1 MLRKNPISKLEL
13 EKIEYIIDDIRNG
26 NLIIDHPLQRYS
38 GNWSKEQKGN
48 LIRRVLHDGQFLPIL
63 ICTQYDEYGCE
74 VKYLIDGV
82 QRMTTFEE
90 YMRDEFAIS
99 KNTIDY
105 EVSYDGY
112 LYETKQL
119 QSGKFSLK
127 RDRKKN
133 LIPVLDENGNMQ
145 KRIQTI
151 DIRGLKYSELP
162 PELQDKIKR
171 YCVSVQFKLECTD
184 EDIQIEILD
193 YNNGTK
199 MNDAQIGK
207 NRLGVEFAKIVT
219 ELSNHPFILNKC
231 GFTPDNRIKGVIA
244 RAINEALMLVNF
256 GTDEWVSSHKDLC
269 RKLSNWLTIEHTNKL
284 KEMFDD
290 LDSILP
296 EDDDIKK
303 YLTLKEFFVVMANYK
318 HFLDLDENY
327 KKECYAMFIND
338 FVRELSLIKNIP
350 TGEVDDDGNDIYG
363 SFKTVYMNGTK
374 QKGAI
379 QERLDKMNEMM
390 EEYVAAHCDDM
401 KEDDEELPQ
410 YNNEDIDSDIEDE
423 FTLDGKN
430 DELQEYAQN
439 FISDAEAIKPL
450 IMISDCPYNSFEK
463 DTLNKFVDWYK
474 KYGNNQLLQ
483 DCLFYKIYVDDAG
496 IDNDDPNLALYIYAA
511 KYIYTTGNDID
522 ITDWLIE
529 FKNTAFAEIDSNE
542 NNDQTSNSTV
552 VLKQSEIIQ
561 NIQNITKERKD
572 NVVC

>member
-1 MLRKNPISKLEL
+1 MTIRKNPISKLEV
-13 EKIEYIIDDIRNG
+13 EKIEFIIDDIRNG
-26 NLIIDHPLQRYS
+26 KLIINHPLQRHS
-38 GNWSKEQKGN
+38 DNWSKEQKGN

-74 VKYLIDGV
+74 VRYLIDGV

-145 KRIQTI
+145 KRVQTI

-162 PELQDKIKR
+162 PELQEKINR
-171 YCVSVQFKLECTD
+171 YVVSVNFKLECTD

-207 NRLGVEFAKIVT
+207 NRLGVEFARIVT

-231 GFTPDNRIKGVIA
+231 GFTPDNRIKGVID
-244 RAINEALMLVNF
+244 RAINEALMLINF

-269 RKLSNWLTIEHTNKL
+269 RKLSNWLTVEHTDNL
-284 KEMFDD
+284 KQMFNE
-290 LDSILP
+290 LDAIILAD
-296 EDDDIKK
+296 EDIKE
-303 YLTLKEFFVVMANYK
+303 YLSLKNFFIVMANYK
-318 HFLDLDENY
+318 HFLGLDENY
-327 KKECYAMFIND
+327 KKECYAMFLND
-338 FVRELSLIKNIP
+338 FVKDLSYVKDIP

-363 SFKTVYMNGTK
+363 SFRTVYMTGTK

-379 QERLDKMNEMM
+379 QERLDKMNEMLDKYLS
-390 EEYVAAHCDDM
+390 EHCVGMFAD
-401 KEDDEELPQ
+401 DDEEVTEED
-410 YNNEDIDSDIEDE
+410 NTVEDIEVTAETEDE

-430 DELQEYAQN
+430 EELQEFAQN
-439 FISDAEAIKPL
+439 FLSDVDAIKPL
-450 IMISDCPYNSFEK
+450 ILISEAPFNNFERKTMDDFVNWYNQ
-463 DTLNKFVDWYK
+463 
-474 KYGNNQLLQ
+474 YGDKELLE
-483 DCLFYKIYVDDAG
+483 DCLFYKEFVDDAG
-496 IDNDDPNLALYIYAA
+496 ISNDDPDFPFYIFAA
-511 KYIYTTGNDID
+511 KYIFTTGNDID
-522 ITDWLIE
+522 ITDWLID
-529 FKNTAFAEIDSNE
+529 FKETAFQDINSE
-542 NNDQTSNSTV
+542 NNDTDSNTYV
-552 VLKQSEIIQ
+552 VLRESEIIQ
-561 NIQNITKERKD
+561 NIQNITK
-572 NVVC
+572 